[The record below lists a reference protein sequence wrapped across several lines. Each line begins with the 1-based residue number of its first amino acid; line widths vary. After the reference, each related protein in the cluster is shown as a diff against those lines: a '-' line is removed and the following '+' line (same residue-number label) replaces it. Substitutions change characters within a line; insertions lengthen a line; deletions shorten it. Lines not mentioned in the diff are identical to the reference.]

1 MSKIVSDPRID
12 PRIKALMGMMP
23 SGPQSDI
30 ANRDD
35 LLAEVNT
42 PDALGDAGRHD
53 GGARHARQ
61 RGGRAVDR
69 V

>member
-23 SGPQSDI
+23 SGAQPDI
-30 ANRDD
+30 ANREE

-42 PDALGDAGRHD
+42 PDAVGDAGRH
-53 GGARHARQ
+53 ARCARFARQ
-61 RGGRAVDR
+61 RGRRAVDR